1 MISLLK
7 IISKKSA
14 PVTKKENKSRSQKI
28 FEDEF
33 FPHIHALKT
42 FAFHLSYNEEDA
54 NDLVQETYLKAHRFI
69 DKYIEGT
76 NAKAWLFKIL
86 KNAYINEYRKKS
98 KRPSKVDFEDIVSY
112 HDSDNDRVSGY
123 MDLREEIFQNI
134 MGDEVTIAIN
144 SLPIDF
150 RTVIL
155 LCDIEGFTY
164 EEISKIIDVPIG
176 TVRSRL
182 FRARNMLKEKL
193 KDYAEKLGY
202 QDKRGSRLSHE
213 KDEEE

>member
-1 MISLLK
+1 MITEFNLTSITQDSLNNA
-7 IISKKSA
+7 KKKR
-14 PVTKKENKSRSQKI
+14 V
-28 FEDEF
+28 FDEEL
-33 FPHIHALKT
+33 FPHIDALKT
-42 FAFHLSYNEEDA
+42 FAFHLTYNDEDA

-98 KRPSKVDFEDIVSY
+98 KRPTKVDFEDIVSY
-112 HDSDNDRVSGY
+112 HDSEDNSGTGY
-123 MDLREEIFQNI
+123 LDLREEIFENM
-134 MGDEVTIAIN
+134 MGDEVTVAIN

-150 RTVIL
+150 RTVVL
-155 LCDIEGFTY
+155 LCDVEGFTY

-193 KDYAEKLGY
+193 KRYAEKLGY
-202 QDKRGSRLSHE
+202 KDMRGNRKKHQG
-213 KDEEE
+213 EEE

>member
-1 MISLLK
+1 MS
-7 IISKKSA
+7 SN
-14 PVTKKENKSRSQKI
+14 PDRNNRI
-28 FEDEF
+28 FEDELI
-33 FPHIHALKT
+33 PHASALKT
-42 FAFHLSYNEEDA
+42 FAFHLTYNDEDA
-54 NDLVQETYLKAHRFI
+54 NDLVQETYMKAYRFI

-86 KNAYINEYRKKS
+86 KNAYINEYRKKA
-98 KRPSKVDFEDIVSY
+98 KQPNRVDFEDFINY
-112 HDSDNDRVSGY
+112 HNTEDDRVTGY
-123 MDLREEIFQNI
+123 HDLREEIFKNM
-134 MGDEVTIAIN
+134 MGDEVTMAVN

-155 LCDIEGFTY
+155 LCDVEGFTY

-193 KDYAEKLGY
+193 ENYAIERGFK
-202 QDKRGSRLSHE
+202 DKRGDKNSNESSME
-213 KDEEE
+213 N

>member
-1 MISLLK
+1 MITEFNITSIIGESLDK
-7 IISKKSA
+7 AKKKR
-14 PVTKKENKSRSQKI
+14 V
-28 FEDEF
+28 FEEEL
-33 FPHIHALKT
+33 FPHMDALKT
-42 FAFHLSYNEEDA
+42 FAFHLTYNDEDA

-98 KRPSKVDFEDIVSY
+98 KRPTKVDFEDIVSY
-112 HDSDNDRVSGY
+112 HDSEDNSGTGY
-123 MDLREEIFQNI
+123 LDLREEIFENM

-150 RTVIL
+150 RTVVL
-155 LCDIEGFTY
+155 LCDVEGFTY

-193 KDYAEKLGY
+193 KRYAEKLGY
-202 QDKRGSRLSHE
+202 KDMRGRRI
-213 KDEEE
+213 KAQGEEE

>member
-1 MISLLK
+1 MITEFNLTSITQDSLN
-7 IISKKSA
+7 SAKKKR
-14 PVTKKENKSRSQKI
+14 V
-28 FEDEF
+28 FEEEL
-33 FPHIHALKT
+33 FPHMDALKT
-42 FAFHLSYNEEDA
+42 FAFHLTYNDEDA

-98 KRPSKVDFEDIVSY
+98 KRPTKVDFEDIVSY
-112 HDSDNDRVSGY
+112 HDSEDNSGTGY
-123 MDLREEIFQNI
+123 LDLREEIFENM
-134 MGDEVTIAIN
+134 MGDEVTVAIN

-150 RTVIL
+150 RTVVL
-155 LCDIEGFTY
+155 LCDVEGFTY

-193 KDYAEKLGY
+193 KRYAEKLGY
-202 QDKRGSRLSHE
+202 KDMRGNR
-213 KDEEE
+213 KKNNGEEE